1 MLNTPELLRLFRNK
15 VLMLELSQF
24 SLDDYIFEFNEL
36 QYHIG
41 VVDNRT
47 LHIEKKNDDDDDD
60 DDDEDDEDELSSW
73 LAIAYSRFKL
83 AAVQDDSDS
92 PFDQGGFYST

>member
-36 QYHIG
+36 RYHIG
-41 VVDNRT
+41 ILENRS
-47 LHIEKKNDDDDDD
+47 LHFENKNDDDYDDYDDDD
-60 DDDEDDEDELSSW
+60 DDDELNSW
-73 LAIAYSRFKL
+73 LAIAFSRFKL
-83 AAVQDDSDS
+83 AAAQDGSDS
-92 PFDQGGFYST
+92 PFDQGLF